1 MKWFIKCFKQYVD
14 FNSRARR
21 KEYWFF
27 ALFNFI
33 ISLVLMCLWIGPVF
47 VEAVSAELNGT
58 EMDEGNIVQKL
69 LYNPAL
75 YIWILYYLATIIPS
89 IAVTVRR
96 LHDIGKSGL
105 WAILFCGA
113 PFLSTFANTPNQD
126 VAANSVIALI
136 EVGVCI
142 FGLIWMFTDSQP
154 GENQWGPNPKEN
166 PTPEEMTPNDLI

>member
-105 WAILFCGA
+105 WAFLIYGGS
-113 PFLSTFANTPNQD
+113 FLSLFTDMPNQS
-126 VAANSVIALI
+126 AAAKAVISLV
-136 EVGVCI
+136 EVGI
-142 FGLIWMFTDSQP
+142 LILSLIWMFTDSQS